1 MNTELKNAV
10 KAADLKAQYDARV
23 KRLVGHKRVLA
34 QILIKTVDEFKGM
47 NPKTVANCIE
57 GTPYISTCLL
67 YTSDAADE

>member
-57 GTPYISTCLL
+57 
-67 YTSDAADE
+67 

>member
-47 NPKTVANCIE
+47 NP
-57 GTPYISTCLL
+57 CLL
-67 YTSDAADE
+67 YTSPSPRDCS

>member
-47 NPKTVANCIE
+47 NPKQLQTA
-57 GTPYISTCLL
+57 
-67 YTSDAADE
+67 